1 MLASPSSSPQRLT
14 WPTSAALPGPRRAR
28 YPASSPDPPS
38 GGERHYRVRSPAA
51 FRPPALASWTILFP
65 AWDRPSSRS
74 AHRDKTTR
82 TRAGFPRST
91 CARPGRGGCRLDP
104 GAAVFTRPAKCLRS
118 PPAASQ
124 RPALHPGPA
133 SIHPRLILTRR
144 FGGSLAFTRPAFPSP
159 TPSDG
164 SRVASAS
171 SLSFAPRRY
180 RRRTSERGR
189 ATNTYPGYVID
200 VTANL
205 HINAPLAHATSCRTI
220 PEMPFRALDRL
231 ELSQVPISQ
240 PVRAFSRH
248 ATLNPP
254 PSTDPIG
261 GSGLRAR
268 GRALESP
275 VCDRR
280 FARHAQWEPTTARS
294 RARES
299 DWMPTKIW
307 I

>member
-38 GGERHYRVRSPAA
+38 GGERHYWVRFPAA

-74 AHRDKTTR
+74 AHRDTATR

-133 SIHPRLILTRR
+133 SIHPGLTLTRR

-159 TPSDG
+159 TPPDG

-200 VTANL
+200 VTADLHSTRHLHMRPRVAPPQRCPSACWPIGTVASPNL
-205 HINAPLAHATSCRTI
+205 PARKGILA
-220 PEMPFRALDRL
+220 
-231 ELSQVPISQ
+231 
-240 PVRAFSRH
+240 SRH
-248 ATLNPP
+248 AQP
-254 PSTDPIG
+254 PSPRPPIG
-261 GSGLRAR
+261 GSGL
-268 GRALESP
+268 SQ
-275 VCDRR
+275 RR
-280 FARHAQWEPTTARS
+280 RTRWWAS
-294 RARES
+294 RAVGPPGRRPANRDCRMGRS
-299 DWMPTKIW
+299 GCIR
-307 I
+307 